1 MSKQL
6 IVPAGVD
13 ATLFRVAPLLM
24 MSPALMSLAVIPWSR
39 SLAARNINVGLL
51 MIFAFGSINVM
62 AIMLGGWASRNKYA
76 IISAAR
82 VVSQNVAYEI
92 PMLLVVITMIMVT
105 GTMNLSEIVTQ
116 QAGGFWHWNIFRVW
130 INPLMPVTFLIFFT
144 CMLAETN
151 RAPFDM
157 AEAESELVAGAYT
170 EYSGMGFGVFFM
182 AEYANI
188 LLGCALATVLFL
200 GGWQSP
206 FGTCWRVAEP
216 PRHPD
221 WVFWFFLKM
230 YFLVFSVVW
239 IRWTFPR
246 TQFYGLLNLSWKIL
260 IPVSLVTLILSSA
273 MIKLFHSMKNSLKEI
288 ATGFNSLITGMRI
301 TIGQFFKPTV
311 TVQYPHES
319 LKMPERFR
327 GHIELVRD
335 PDDRESHLFR
345 LQAVRARLPER
356 LHHRRRR
363 QAGRRQEEV
372 RYPIHPRLHQVQP
385 LRLLC
390 RSLPR
395 RRDPLL
401 ARVQPGQHEQRG
413 LHHGP
418 LQAPGR

>member
-1 MSKQL
+1 MMQFLSKVVDFFSVDPGRLLLALGAIMAFVGLNAAYLVWVERKGAGRFQRRPGPNEVGYAGLLQPIADALKLMSKQL

-13 ATLFRVAPLLM
+13 SILFRVAPLLM

-51 MIFAFGSINVM
+51 MIFALGSINVM
-62 AIMLGGWASRNKYA
+62 AIMLGGWSSRNKYA

-92 PMLLVVITMIMVT
+92 PMLLVVITMVMVC
-105 GTMNLSEIVTQ
+105 GTMNLNEIVAQ
-116 QAGGFWHWNIFRVW
+116 QKDGFWHWNLFRVW
-130 INPLMPVTFLIFFT
+130 VNPLMPVTFLIFYT

-188 LLGCALATVLFL
+188 LLGCSLATVLFL

-206 FGTCWRVAEP
+206 FCFLPAFGP
-216 PRHPD
+216 L
-221 WVFWFFLKM
+221 WFLLKM

-260 IPVSLVTLILSSA
+260 IPVSLVTLVLTSA
-273 MIKLFHSMKNSLKEI
+273 MMKLL
-288 ATGFNSLITGMRI
+288 
-301 TIGQFFKPTV
+301 
-311 TVQYPHES
+311 
-319 LKMPERFR
+319 
-327 GHIELVRD
+327 
-335 PDDRESHLFR
+335 
-345 LQAVRARLPER
+345 
-356 LHHRRRR
+356 
-363 QAGRRQEEV
+363 
-372 RYPIHPRLHQVQP
+372 
-385 LRLLC
+385 
-390 RSLPR
+390 
-395 RRDPLL
+395 
-401 ARVQPGQHEQRG
+401 
-413 LHHGP
+413 
-418 LQAPGR
+418 